1 MSTARPKL
9 DYLIIVAFVMGIGAL
24 GTDMMLPG
32 LGQITETFEISKADG
47 HLMVTVFFF
56 GMALGQVVMGP
67 LSDTLGRKGVI
78 IGGYAVFC
86 AATLVSAITSDWTVM
101 LLARAVQGI
110 AAAAPRIVIVAMVR
124 DEYAGRSMAQVMS
137 VVGAV
142 FITVPIFAPMIGQG
156 FLYLGDWRAIF
167 IGLCLMAAA
176 TALWFALRL
185 PETLS
190 AEARTPFRVATLWA
204 GLREVLASR
213 IAVGYTL
220 AQGFVFGLLIAYLGT
235 AQQTFEAVYGV
246 TDLFAIF
253 FGLSAASVAV
263 SSLLNGVM
271 VMRFGMRR
279 LSTIAGAGLT
289 ITSASFA
296 ALLLLEPSQPLWL
309 FVVWNLTWSFFV
321 GILFINLNALAMEPM
336 GHIAGLAAAFI
347 GALSTFM
354 SLPLAAMVAEQFDG
368 TLRPL
373 AIGFTFLAA
382 SAWALIVWT
391 EHGGGLPRART
402 L

>member
-1 MSTARPKL
+1 
-9 DYLIIVAFVMGIGAL
+9 
-24 GTDMMLPG
+24 
-32 LGQITETFEISKADG
+32 
-47 HLMVTVFFF
+47 
-56 GMALGQVVMGP
+56 
-67 LSDTLGRKGVI
+67 
-78 IGGYAVFC
+78 
-86 AATLVSAITSDWTVM
+86 M

-110 AAAAPRIVIVAMVR
+110 AAAAPRIVIIAMVR

-142 FITVPIFAPMIGQG
+142 FITVPIFAPMVGQG
-156 FLYLGDWRAIF
+156 FLFLGDWRATF
-167 IGLCLMAAA
+167 VGLCVLAAA
-176 TALWFALRL
+176 TALWFAWRL

-190 AEARTPFRVATLWA
+190 VEARTPFRAATLWA
-204 GLREVLASR
+204 GLREVLRSR
-213 IAVGYTL
+213 VAVGYTL

-246 TDLFAIF
+246 TELFAVY

-263 SSLLNGVM
+263 SSLLNGAL
-271 VMRFGMRR
+271 VMRLGKRR
-279 LSTIAGAGLT
+279 LSVIAGAGLT

-296 ALLLLEPSQPLWL
+296 ALLLFEPAQPLWL
-309 FVVWNLTWSFFV
+309 FVAWNLTWSFFV

-354 SLPLAAMVAEQFDG
+354 SLPLASLVAEQFDG

-373 AIGFTFLAA
+373 AIGFTLLA
-382 SAWALIVWT
+382 SCGWALIVWT
-391 EHGGGLPRART
+391 DRNAR
-402 L
+402 

>member
-1 MSTARPKL
+1 M
-9 DYLIIVAFVMGIGAL
+9 IVAFVMAIGAL
-24 GTDMMLPG
+24 GTDLMLPG
-32 LGQITETFEISKADG
+32 MGQITETFGIAKSDG

-56 GMALGQVVMGP
+56 GMALGQLVMGP
-67 LSDTLGRKGVI
+67 LSDTLGRKRVI
-78 IGGYAVFC
+78 LGGYAVFC
-86 AATLVSAITSDWTVM
+86 AATLVSATTSDWTMM

-110 AAAAPRIVIVAMVR
+110 AAAAPRICIIAMVR

-156 FLYLGDWRAIF
+156 FLFLGDWRAIF
-167 IGLCLMAAA
+167 VGLCVLAAA
-176 TALWFALRL
+176 TALWFAWRL

-190 AEARTPFRVATLWA
+190 VEVRTPFRAATLWA
-204 GLREVLASR
+204 GLREVLRSR
-213 IAVGYTL
+213 VAVGYTL

-246 TDLFAIF
+246 TELFAVY

-263 SSLLNGVM
+263 SSLLNGAL
-271 VMRFGMRR
+271 VMRLGMRR
-279 LSTIAGAGLT
+279 LSVIAGAGLT
-289 ITSASFA
+289 ITSAAFA
-296 ALLLLEPSQPLWL
+296 ALLLFEPAQPLWL
-309 FVVWNLTWSFFV
+309 FVAWNLTWSFFV

-354 SLPLAAMVAEQFDG
+354 SLPLASLVAEQFDG

-373 AIGFTFLAA
+373 AIGFTLLA
-382 SAWALIVWT
+382 SCGWALIVWT
-391 EHGGGLPRART
+391 DRNAR
-402 L
+402 